1 MFTQLPPTI
10 PEYDRWPIAWNPD
23 DPSVL
28 QVFATGYKFS
38 FPFLASNVIPVSQN
52 KTSLYKYVFP
62 PELDRPTL
70 AIIGLVQPLGAIMP
84 ISEMQARW
92 ATRVFKGNTGSAKK
106 KKKTSKNVQLVQ
118 SFYENIIS
126 LKGCIKLPSMDSML
140 KDIKCKEQTMAK
152 R

>member
-1 MFTQLPPTI
+1 MFTQLRPTI
-10 PEYDRWPIAWNPD
+10 PECDRWPIAWNPGGS
-23 DPSVL
+23 SVL

-92 ATRVFKGNTGSAKK
+92 ATRVFRG
-106 KKKTSKNVQLVQ
+106 KKTNKKNKQDFL
-118 SFYENIIS
+118 IS
-126 LKGCIKLPSMDSML
+126 TVIL
-140 KDIKCKEQTMAK
+140 
-152 R
+152 